1 MNEPKILIRYKSR
14 YDNELKNSLSSVHS
28 QAYSMLRYCMGWED
42 INGESVDSHSGK
54 GLRPSLCLFVSDA
67 TGTGLHQSAQ
77 VATSIELIHNFSL
90 VHDEI
95 QDLDKIRHHRPT
107 IWTIW
112 GKRKSLIAGNL
123 MQVAAH
129 NTINLIDFV
138 DENSKA
144 SISNLLGKACIQ
156 MLEGQ
161 NLDLLFE
168 KNDSIELEDYLHMI
182 SLKTGALLRASL
194 NLGAVLNV
202 KDPNIL
208 NAIDQTGKA
217 LGYAFQIRD
226 DILGVW
232 GTEDVTG
239 KPVGADIRRKKKSL
253 PIVHAMGFESGKYA
267 NELKKIYSHSEI
279 SDDDVNQVLEIMNQI
294 KTREY
299 AEDLTNNYLEA
310 ALISF
315 RNSKV
320 INCFQD
326 DFKELIEFLAT
337 RNY

>member
-1 MNEPKILIRYKSR
+1 MNEPKILIRYKSH
-14 YDNELKNSLSSVHS
+14 YENELKNSLSSVDS

-42 INGESVDSHSGK
+42 IKGDLIDSHSGK

-67 TGTGLHQSAQ
+67 TGTRLHLAAK

-95 QDLDKIRHHRPT
+95 QDLDEMRHHRPT
-107 IWTIW
+107 LWTIW
-112 GKRKSLIAGNL
+112 GKGKSLIAGNL
-123 MQVAAH
+123 MQIAAH
-129 NTINLIDFV
+129 NTINLIDFG
-138 DENSKA
+138 DESSKI
-144 SISNLLGKACIQ
+144 SISNMLSKACIQ

-168 KNDSIELEDYLHMI
+168 KKDSIELEDYLHMI

-202 KDPNIL
+202 KDTNVK
-208 NAIDQTGKA
+208 NAIDQAGKA

-232 GTEDVTG
+232 GTEDITG

-253 PIVHAMGFESGKYA
+253 PIVHAMGCDSGKYA
-267 NELKKIYSHSEI
+267 NQLKEIYSNADI
-279 SDDDVNQVLEIMNQI
+279 SDAAVDQVLEIMKTL

-299 AEDLTNNYLEA
+299 AEGLTEKYLQS

-315 RNSKV
+315 KESKV
-320 INCFQD
+320 NKLFQD
-326 DFKELIEFLAT
+326 DFQELIEFLAT